1 MAAAAVAGKR
11 APGSQSWGG
20 INNTYFWW
28 DPTRGVAGVILMQ
41 FLPFADGKALAAYDT
56 FERGVYGMLAK

>member
-1 MAAAAVAGKR
+1 M
-11 APGSQSWGG
+11 SWGG

-41 FLPFADGKALAAYDT
+41 FYPFADPKALGVYDA
-56 FERGVYGMLAK
+56 FERGVYQLAGAR